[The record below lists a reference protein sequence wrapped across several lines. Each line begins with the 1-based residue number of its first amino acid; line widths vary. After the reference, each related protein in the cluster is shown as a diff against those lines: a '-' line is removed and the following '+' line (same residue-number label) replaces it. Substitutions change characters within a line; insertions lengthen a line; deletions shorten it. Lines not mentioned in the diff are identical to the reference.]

1 MCVCV
6 YVNRASPYGSL
17 STGRRKREPE
27 GRTLD
32 ISGSSLKE
40 GLNLSPQL
48 LQTRFRK
55 PQQCLRAA
63 PANGTEMTDKSEINS
78 QKVNIDCN
86 MLVITLRGER
96 SI

>member
-1 MCVCV
+1 M
-6 YVNRASPYGSL
+6 NHASPYGNF

-63 PANGTEMTDKSEINS
+63 PAKMTNEKRYETSESEQRLQHARN
-78 QKVNIDCN
+78 
-86 MLVITLRGER
+86 
-96 SI
+96 